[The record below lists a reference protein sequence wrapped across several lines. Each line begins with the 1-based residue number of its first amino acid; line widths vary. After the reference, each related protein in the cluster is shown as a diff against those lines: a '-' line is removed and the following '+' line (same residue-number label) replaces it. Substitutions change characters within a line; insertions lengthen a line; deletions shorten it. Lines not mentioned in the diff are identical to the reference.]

1 MHKEEFLVFF
11 KYKYCFKLIIIITII
26 FLGVKDMKLS
36 QVDSLINNGVAM
48 SSKFKTY
55 SKYLLQPVTLSE
67 ISKNLLVIYL
77 KVLRPVAATKMKI
90 KSMEEPLWITFN
102 GGNEIDVGKLVSNYF
117 KRKLNISIT
126 TTNIRSLV
134 ETETETLFR
143 NGIISKSERSAISL
157 INGHTSQTTNDYY
170 VRENMTQNVD
180 QARNVFSYI
189 SNKGTNLLN
198 QNNVE
203 IDDSSDQNYNMN
215 KINISSSSLD
225 PAPSM
230 INQSIADNNF
240 NNSLQQPVM
249 MCDYSNDNNNYN
261 DYYMEID
268 ANNNNIS
275 STFNDNNYIA
285 CSTSSLSSDTSTK
298 NHQHDCINTKES
310 YSGTS
315 SLPKPNFKIC
325 IDNNFSNNNIRRLT
339 DKSIDNNSYYSPTFL
354 TTSTAP
360 IKNVEYSV
368 RKWGENHPEFE
379 MKNGLNERAEFSQAE
394 KNYLIPLAIQL
405 SSISSSNLMARCLKH
420 IKNDPL
426 ATPIFHK
433 RHIMDSG
440 RLQSCWKTYKK
451 NKNDLELD
459 D

>member
-1 MHKEEFLVFF
+1 
-11 KYKYCFKLIIIITII
+11 
-26 FLGVKDMKLS
+26 MKLS
-36 QVDSLINNGVAM
+36 QVGSLINNGVAM

-67 ISKNLLVIYL
+67 ISKNLLLIYL

-102 GGNEIDVGKLVSNYF
+102 GGSEIDVGKLVSNYF

-143 NGIISKSERSAISL
+143 NGMISKSERSAISL

-203 IDDSSDQNYNMN
+203 MDDSSDQKYNMN
-215 KINISSSSLD
+215 KINISSSSTLD
-225 PAPSM
+225 YPSPM

-240 NNSLQQPVM
+240 NNSL
-249 MCDYSNDNNNYN
+249 DDDNNYYN

-268 ANNNNIS
+268 DNHNNIS
-275 STFNDNNYIA
+275 STSNDNNYIA
-285 CSTSSLSSDTSTK
+285 CSNSPLFSSDTSTK
-298 NHQHDCINTKES
+298 YHQHDCINTKES
-310 YSGTS
+310 CSDSS
-315 SLPKPNFKIC
+315 SLPKPNFKIS
-325 IDNNFSNNNIRRLT
+325 IDNNLSSNKNKRLT
-339 DKSIDNNSYYSPTFL
+339 DKAKDNNTTNNFNSYFSPTL
-354 TTSTAP
+354 LSTSTVP
-360 IKNVEYSV
+360 VQNVEYSV

-379 MKNGLNERAEFSQAE
+379 MKNGPNERAEWSQAE
-394 KNYLIPLAIQL
+394 KNYLIPLAEQL

-440 RLQSCWKTYKK
+440 RLNSCWKTYQKK
-451 NKNDLELD
+451 KKDLELD